1 MSAKFPRNFRT
12 GNWWPCATPPHKI
25 GPNYIVDEAM
35 RHLPPGA
42 LPGMLSGVAFL
53 AALCSTLALAGTA
66 RAQDIA
72 STVVGVWKIISIETK
87 EVVSGKAVRP
97 LGDVVGTFTFTNG
110 GRFSG
115 MVFSVNRKAPAA
127 ANATEA
133 ERVALFNSMVAYN
146 GVYRTDGNKLN
157 LTIDNSHIQ
166 SWNSTQRLFTVEL
179 SGTRLTGRTAPL
191 KAATTG
197 LDVFA
202 EFIWEKLE

>member
-1 MSAKFPRNFRT
+1 
-12 GNWWPCATPPHKI
+12 
-25 GPNYIVDEAM
+25 M
-35 RHLPPGA
+35 RHLAPWA
-42 LPGMLSGVAFL
+42 LGMLSRVAFL
-53 AALCSTLALAGTA
+53 AALCSTLLSAGNA
-66 RAQDIA
+66 RAQDLA
-72 STVVGVWKIISIETK
+72 STIVGVWKVLSVETK
-87 EVVSGKAVRP
+87 EVNSGKAVRP
-97 LGDVVGTFTFTNG
+97 LGDVIGTFVFTRG

-127 ANATEA
+127 PNATEA

-146 GVYRTDGNKLN
+146 GVYRIDGNKLD

-166 SWNSTQRLFTVEL
+166 SWNGTQRPFTVEL
-179 SGTRLTGRTAPL
+179 SGTRLMGRTAPL

>member
-1 MSAKFPRNFRT
+1 
-12 GNWWPCATPPHKI
+12 
-25 GPNYIVDEAM
+25 M
-35 RHLPPGA
+35 RHLAPWA
-42 LPGMLSGVAFL
+42 LGMFSRVAFL
-53 AALCSTLALAGTA
+53 AALWSTLLSVGNA
-66 RAQDIA
+66 RAQDLA
-72 STVVGVWKIISIETK
+72 STIVGVWKVLSVETK
-87 EVVSGKAVRP
+87 EVNSGKAVRP
-97 LGDVVGTFTFTNG
+97 LGDVIGTFVFTRG

-127 ANATEA
+127 PNATET

-146 GVYRTDGNKLN
+146 GVYRIDGNKLD

-166 SWNSTQRLFTVEL
+166 SWNGTQRQFTVEL
-179 SGTRLTGRTAPL
+179 SGTRLMGRTAPL

>member
-1 MSAKFPRNFRT
+1 VTVLHSTSQDRS
-12 GNWWPCATPPHKI
+12 
-25 GPNYIVDEAM
+25 NYSVDEAM
-35 RHLPPGA
+35 RHLPRWA
-42 LPGMLSGVAFL
+42 LLGMLSRVAFL
-53 AALCSTLALAGTA
+53 AALCSTLPPAGTV
-66 RAQDIA
+66 RAQDNA
-72 STVVGVWKIISIETK
+72 STIVGVWKVISIETK

-97 LGDVVGTFTFTNG
+97 LGDVMGTFMFTRG

-115 MVFSVNRKAPAA
+115 MVFSVDRKAPAA

-146 GVYRTDGNKLN
+146 GVYQIDGNKLI

-166 SWNSTQRLFTVEL
+166 TWNGTQRPLTVEI
-179 SGTRLTGRTAPL
+179 SGTRLMGKSAPL

-202 EFIWEKLE
+202 EVVWEKLE

>member
-1 MSAKFPRNFRT
+1 
-12 GNWWPCATPPHKI
+12 
-25 GPNYIVDEAM
+25 M

-42 LPGMLSGVAFL
+42 LLGMLSRVAFL

-72 STVVGVWKIISIETK
+72 STVVGVWKVISIETK

-97 LGDVVGTFTFTNG
+97 LGDVVGTFMFTRG

-146 GVYRTDGNKLN
+146 GVYQIDGNKLI

-166 SWNSTQRLFTVEL
+166 SWNGTQRPLTVEI
-179 SGTRLTGRTAPL
+179 SGTRLMGKSAPL
-191 KAATTG
+191 KASTTG

-202 EFIWEKLE
+202 EVVWEKLE